1 MLQSSSEKF
10 PAATRF
16 LLRNYMACCGWIPD
30 GKRWLV
36 EDLKRR
42 SCNSATPVQ
51 ITLPPSIRLEID
63 LTSAIGRDLYFHGSH
78 ERELIAFLR
87 NVLRPGMSVID
98 AGANVGEISLIV
110 SRLIGESGRVY
121 SFEVSP
127 KTLPRLRRNI
137 ALNRAQNIEVVE
149 AAVCG
154 SDGPLTFYLGQGAD
168 SGSSS
173 LSQPHDYTGDH
184 LTVPG
189 MRLDTFVR
197 SRSISQI
204 DLIKL
209 DIEGAELDALQGA
222 EALLS
227 EEKPPIIV
235 FEYHEQVSSRAG
247 WTIEDVRVYLDS
259 FGLELRSLRERVV
272 RDGRC
277 NYVAATAKRWK
288 SREWAKLLNAF
299 E

>member
-1 MLQSSSEKF
+1 MLQKSGEKF

-16 LLRNYMACCGWIPD
+16 LLRNYLACCGWIPD
-30 GKRWLV
+30 GKGWLV

-42 SCNSATPVQ
+42 SCNSAPLVQ
-51 ITLPPSIRLEID
+51 ITLPPSIRLEVD
-63 LTSAIGRDLYFHGSH
+63 LASAIGRDLYFHGSH
-78 ERELIAFLR
+78 ERELVAFLR
-87 NVLRPGMSVID
+87 HVLHPGMSVID
-98 AGANVGEISLIV
+98 AGANVGEISLIA
-110 SRLIGESGRVY
+110 SRLVGESGRVY

-154 SDGPLTFYLGQGAD
+154 ADGRLTFYLGQGVD

-173 LSQPHDYTGDH
+173 LSEPHDYQGDH
-184 LTVPG
+184 LAVPG
-189 MRLDTFVR
+189 MRLDTFAR
-197 SRSISQI
+197 SRPISQI

-209 DIEGAELDALQGA
+209 DIEGAELEALRGS
-222 EALLS
+222 EALLRG
-227 EEKPPIIV
+227 KVPPIVV

-247 WTIEDVRVYLDS
+247 WTIDDVRVHLDS
-259 FGLELRSLRERVV
+259 FGFELRSLKECVV

-277 NYVAATAKRWK
+277 NYVAATMERWK
-288 SREWAKLLNAF
+288 SHDWAKLLTAF